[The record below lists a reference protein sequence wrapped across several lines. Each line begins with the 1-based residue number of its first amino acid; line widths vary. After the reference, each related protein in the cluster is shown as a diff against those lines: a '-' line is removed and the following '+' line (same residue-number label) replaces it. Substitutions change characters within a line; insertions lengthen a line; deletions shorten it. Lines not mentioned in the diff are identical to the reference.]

1 MTSRAETVL
10 YSLLSDTDAVEYLAQ
25 TMFPL
30 ECVPTTA
37 MRPVVAWAIS
47 QYYTSGMKQA
57 PSREALTEEWHDLLA
72 DEEIEL
78 VPETEEIDTVEWATA
93 NLRSQRIYA
102 EFSRWSTD
110 AVTAMAEATVGARE
124 EVLGDQARKLYEL
137 LNGLRLRHGE
147 TKAAEGIAAAVT
159 AYEQR
164 SVSEQLL
171 DGMAFGWAPVDTYTY
186 GIHPGE
192 LAVLA
197 AGPKTGKSWVLAR
210 TAWHE
215 ANERGRRTVLF
226 TLENSVEMTW
236 DRIICMNLGI
246 DYRAFQRGQCGPVE
260 ENRIRAERERVQA
273 IEVPLTVIHP
283 DRAERTPEDLI
294 RRAQS
299 HRAESVLI
307 DQLTHVKHANPGRKA
322 KHEIVGE
329 IIHDIKA
336 LISEPKTALPCLLAH
351 QINRD
356 GVKAAQKQQKLEMY
370 MLAESAD
377 VERASDW
384 VFGLYQGEVGRQEE
398 SALLQTLAARREE
411 PKAWKLACAP
421 ARGFFHAMEEV
432 TLI

>member
-10 YSLLSDTDAVEYLAQ
+10 YSLLSDTDAVEYVAQ

-30 ECVPTTA
+30 ECVPTEA
-37 MRPVVAWAIS
+37 MRPVVQWALD
-47 QYYTSGMKQA
+47 QYYASGMKQA
-57 PSREALTEEWHDLLA
+57 PSREALTEEWRDRLA
-72 DEEIEL
+72 DQEIEL
-78 VPETEEIDTVEWATA
+78 VPENEEIDTIEWATA

-102 EFSRWSTD
+102 EFTRWSTD
-110 AVTAMAEATVGARE
+110 AVTAMAEAAVGTRAD
-124 EVLGDQARKLYEL
+124 VLGDQAHKLYTL

-147 TKAAEGIAAAVT
+147 TRAAEGIAAAVT

-210 TAWHE
+210 TAWYE

-236 DRIICMNLGI
+236 DRIVCMNLGI
-246 DYRAFQRGQCGPVE
+246 DYRAFQRGECGPLE
-260 ENRIRAERERVQA
+260 ENRIRAERDRVQA

-283 DRAERTPEDLI
+283 DRAERTPEDLV

-299 HRAESVLI
+299 HRAESLLI
-307 DQLTHVKHANPGRKA
+307 DQLTHIKHPSPGRKA
-322 KHEIVGE
+322 MYEIIGE
-329 IIHDIKA
+329 IIHEIKA

-356 GVKAAQKQQKLEMY
+356 GVKAAAKQQRLEMT
-370 MLAESAD
+370 MLAQSAD
-377 VERASDW
+377 VERAADW

-398 SALLQTLAARREE
+398 SALLQALAARREE
-411 PKAWKLACAP
+411 LKAWTMACAP
-421 ARGFFHAMEEV
+421 SRGFFQAIGEV
-432 TLI
+432 TLV